1 MLNCFAGRRAATCLS
16 AKLPWGLFEYLL
28 SASCADI
35 FRLLDFKPEAATIVN
50 TEVLTTGVI
59 FLTERSDLLSNR

>member
-1 MLNCFAGRRAATCLS
+1 MVNSFAGRKAATCLS

-50 TEVLTTGVI
+50 TEVLTTGII
-59 FLTERSDLLSNR
+59 FLSERSDLPSNI